1 LKNRA
6 EDVLIR
12 EMAFDDHEQMIKLWK
27 DIKGIGL
34 SNADS
39 KANINQF
46 LKRNQGLSFVCV
58 DNKEIVGTIL
68 CGHDGRRGYL
78 YHLAVAE
85 EFRHQGIGNKL
96 VTQALD
102 KLHSEN
108 IDKCHLFLYNDNEP
122 AMLFY
127 RKTGWKKRDNLLI
140 YSKDII

>member
-1 LKNRA
+1 MNDKTENIH
-6 EDVLIR
+6 IR
-12 EMAFDDHEQMIKLWK
+12 EMVIGDYDRTIKLWQNT
-27 DIKGIGL
+27 KGIGL
-34 SNADS
+34 SNADT
-39 KANINQF
+39 NTNLNQF
-46 LKRNQGLSFVCV
+46 LKRNPGLSFVCEHGE
-58 DNKEIVGTIL
+58 EIIGTIL

-78 YHLAVAE
+78 YHLAVVE

-96 VTQALD
+96 VAQALD

-108 IDKCHLFLYNDNEP
+108 IDKCHLFLYNDNEL